1 MPILSDVDDQFRFAA
16 HWTRIL
22 RRRGG
27 KSRTLRDFAAWLAQR
42 ADHRRVFARCEV
54 LWRTV
59 EIAVSKRVSTPA
71 SEVDRPTG
79 EKGA

>member
-1 MPILSDVDDQFRFAA
+1 MPILSDIDDQFRFAA

-42 ADHRRVFARCEV
+42 ADHR
-54 LWRTV
+54 
-59 EIAVSKRVSTPA
+59 
-71 SEVDRPTG
+71 
-79 EKGA
+79 